1 MKKQYRLIVFVIFF
15 FASLVFGSENN
26 KAYTTESFTN
36 SIQTNQFESST
47 IVKTSSEVLQ
57 DDEVIVYRCGKSKI
71 YHPTTRH
78 SSFKRC
84 TSGITKLTVKKAKSL
99 GMRHC
104 KCRS

>member
-1 MKKQYRLIVFVIFF
+1 MKKQCKHIVFLALLFVSFM
-15 FASLVFGSENN
+15 FGRVNNTIVHAENFN
-26 KAYTTESFTN
+26 IIEVESFR
-36 SIQTNQFESST
+36 QTKQASRIISFQNNNET
-47 IVKTSSEVLQ
+47 L
-57 DDEVIVYRCGKSKI
+57 VYRCGKSKI

-84 TSGITKLTVKKAKSL
+84 NSGITKLTVKKAKSL